1 MREREAARK
10 LGDEIDRA
18 LIDAGQREGD
28 SSPSPLADEAQVARR
43 LCQIGKGLPPVPT
56 DLERRV
62 RAIVHSPPVF
72 RDRAART
79 WRSAAWGAL
88 VAAVVFA
95 SVWFVAPGGQEVWAG
110 MLNALQLG
118 QTRVELTPTLEPPTP
133 AIRETLD
140 DLVAAELLIGRA
152 PSLPRALPDGYALQE
167 IAAVSYPEL
176 PSWISQPFYI
186 ELCYGQE
193 GAPSGLQLRQYR
205 LLFREYG
212 GISRFQ
218 PASAA
223 VTNLEQVQVAG
234 VSGTLLTISRD
245 RETYIVL
252 WERDGLLH
260 ELATDSLPKVELLR
274 VARSV
279 R

>member
-10 LGDEIDRA
+10 LCDEIDRA
-18 LIDAGQREGD
+18 LIDAGRREGD
-28 SSPSPLADEAQVARR
+28 RSPWPLADEAEVARR
-43 LCQIGKGLPPVPT
+43 LCQIGQGLPPVPT

-62 RAIVHSPPVF
+62 RAIVQSPPVF
-72 RDRAART
+72 QVRAART

-88 VAAVVFA
+88 VAAVVLA

-110 MLNALQLG
+110 MLHALQLG

-152 PSLPRALPDGYALQE
+152 PSLPRALPDGYALKE

-193 GAPSGLQLRQYR
+193 GAPPGLQLRQYR

-252 WERDGLLH
+252 WERDGLLL
-260 ELATDSLPKVELLR
+260 ELGTDSLPKAELLR
-274 VARSV
+274 IARSV